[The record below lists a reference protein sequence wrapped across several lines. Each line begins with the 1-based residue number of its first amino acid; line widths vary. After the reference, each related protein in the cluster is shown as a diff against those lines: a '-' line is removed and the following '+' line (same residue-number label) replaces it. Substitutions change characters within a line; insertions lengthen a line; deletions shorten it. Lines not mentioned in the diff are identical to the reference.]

1 MKGNMTQTHNQARA
15 VIPFINSEHH
25 NRNYEN
31 REAALENENQTFNCD
46 SRNSLRRLQTFD
58 CDGATC
64 FGEKQALE
72 DGEESRFWTAAT
84 TVVPGQHSIVA
95 IVIAIVA
102 NEHRFVVFVITKS
115 RKQHQ
120 EAQWLQNICGFDD
133 FHGSDGP

>member
-1 MKGNMTQTHNQARA
+1 MKQHSKTEIERSV
-15 VIPFINSEHH
+15 VIPVIRS
-25 NRNYEN
+25 
-31 REAALENENQTFNCD
+31 
-46 SRNSLRRLQTFD
+46 
-58 CDGATC
+58 
-64 FGEKQALE
+64 
-72 DGEESRFWTAAT
+72 
-84 TVVPGQHSIVA
+84 VVFEHSIVA